1 MRIFDEL
8 LPEIFERENAPV
20 SRKNAAE
27 NVLLKFMKTLEQL
40 RFDNTYTRL
49 PETFYRRVKP
59 TALPAP
65 YLVSFNEAAAEL
77 IGLDPRE
84 AAKPQFAEYFSG
96 NKLLP
101 GSDPISAIYAGHQFG
116 TFVPQL
122 GDGRAILLG
131 EAVNDAGERCDIQLK
146 GAGITPFS
154 RMGDGRAVLRS
165 TIREYLCAEAM
176 HALGIPTTRA
186 LCIVGSD
193 APVYREEVETSA
205 VLTRLAPSHV
215 RFGSFELFY
224 YRGKYE
230 QVREL
235 ADYVI
240 AEFYP
245 QFSEA
250 ENKYLDF
257 LREVVHRTAKLI
269 AQWQSIGFAHGV
281 MNTDNM
287 SILGLTIDYGP
298 FGFLDEFD
306 AGFICNHSDYAG
318 RYAFDQQ
325 PNVGLWNLY
334 KLAQTLIPLIE
345 PEAAEAVLEEYQNI
359 FVENYYRLMRGK
371 LGLETERETDI
382 ELTTD
387 LLRILQASAVDYTLF
402 FRRLSEFKSDEND
415 KNDLLQ
421 AMFIDPSSFDDWAK
435 KYKTRLSDEQIVDAR
450 RRERMNSANP
460 KYVLRNHLAQQAIE
474 KAQNGDYSE
483 TERLLKVLQQPFA
496 EQPKMERFSAPPAAG
511 APRVAVSCSS

>member
-1 MRIFDEL
+1 
-8 LPEIFERENAPV
+8 
-20 SRKNAAE
+20 
-27 NVLLKFMKTLEQL
+27 MKTLNQIQ
-40 RFDNTYTRL
+40 FDNTFARL
-49 PETFYRRVKP
+49 PEAFHRRVKP

-65 YLVSFNEAAAEL
+65 YLVSFNESAAEL
-77 IGLDPRE
+77 IGLDPDE
-84 AAKPQFAEYFSG
+84 AAKPAFVEYFCG

-101 GSDPISAIYAGHQFG
+101 NSEPLAAIYAGHQFG

-131 EAVNDAGERCDIQLK
+131 EAVNDQGGRFDIQLK
-146 GAGITPFS
+146 GAGLTPFS

-176 HALGIPTTRA
+176 FALGIPTTRS

-193 APVYREEVETSA
+193 APVRRETVETSA

-224 YRGKYE
+224 YRGQYE
-230 QVREL
+230 QVRTL

-250 ENKYLDF
+250 ENKYLEF
-257 LREVVHRTAKLI
+257 LREVVRRTGKLI
-269 AQWQSIGFAHGV
+269 AAWQAVGFAHGV

-306 AGFICNHSDYAG
+306 AGFVCNHSDYAG

-325 PNVGLWNLY
+325 PHVGLWNLY

-345 PEAAEAVLEEYQNI
+345 PEAAEAVLGEYQNV
-359 FVENYYRLMRGK
+359 FVEEYEKLMRAK
-371 LGLETERETDI
+371 LGLQTE
-382 ELTTD
+382 
-387 LLRILQASAVDYTLF
+387 QASDMELISELLAIMQTNRIDYTVF
-402 FRRLSEFKSDEND
+402 FRRLSQFKTSESD

-421 AMFIDPSSFDDWAK
+421 KMFIDPASFDGWAEN
-435 KYKTRLSDEQIVDAR
+435 YKSRLNGEQSVDAA
-450 RRERMNSANP
+450 RRERMKSGNP
-460 KYVLRNHLAQQAIE
+460 KYVLRNHLAQHAIE
-474 KAQNGDYSE
+474 RAQQGDYAE
-483 TERLLKVLQQPFA
+483 TNLLLKVLQKPFD
-496 EQPKMERFSAPPAAG
+496 EQPEMERFSEPPVVG